1 MNMLQKIKSG
11 LLIVLS
17 IALLLPAVSAHAVT
31 PKQQAL
37 SAYSRWLSGAKIQV
51 MPTGFKDYNGVVHAP
66 VPASQTDFAIAYIN
80 NDSIPELIVRTS
92 DKHYFS
98 VLTYKNGKIV
108 RTFYENDMYNTVKG
122 YYSKTGMFVDTRTN
136 RFHINNEYYYIMGT
150 AGVTKRLEASYF
162 KDTGE
167 RGYYYYTK
175 NNLVQP
181 VSLKNHT
188 EFRNKLLAFT
198 KGKALTP
205 VKYYRNT
212 AANRN
217 SILK

>member
-122 YYSKTGMFVDTRTN
+122 YYAFISVCGVGPSPQ
-136 RFHINNEYYYIMGT
+136 RFLFKHMHT
-150 AGVTKRLEASYF
+150 LEFTVVYG
-162 KDTGE
+162 DLDVLGE
-167 RGYYYYTK
+167 RLLFIPGCGR
-175 NNLVQP
+175 
-181 VSLKNHT
+181 SL
-188 EFRNKLLAFT
+188 FRSAFT
-198 KGKALTP
+198 L
-205 VKYYRNT
+205 YSN
-212 AANRN
+212 
-217 SILK
+217 LFLLFFLC

>member
-1 MNMLQKIKSG
+1 MLQKIKSG

-66 VPASQTDFAIAYIN
+66 VPASQTEFAIAYIN
-80 NDSIPELIVRTS
+80 NDSIPELIVRTA
-92 DKHYFS
+92 DKHFFS

-122 YYSKTGMFVDTRTN
+122 YYSKTGMFVDTRTGG
-136 RFHINNEYYYIMGT
+136 FHINKEFYYVMGS
-150 AGVTKRLEASYF
+150 AGVTRRLEPITF
-162 KDTGE
+162 KESGKKS
-167 RGYYYYTK
+167 YYYYSK
-175 NNLVQP
+175 NNSIRP
-181 VSLKNHT
+181 GSLKNHT

-205 VKYYRNT
+205 VKYYKNT
-212 AANRN
+212 AANRKN
-217 SILK
+217 VLK